1 MEGWR
6 AVKTLMSLK
15 SSVSQPERNPERH
28 RFKVQTNK
36 SSIFMHFVAFILN
49 CTLIL
54 LAMPFSKHFDNL
66 VSRAEGLID
75 QHRHPQ
81 QQAQQNQYQQYQQQ
95 PIPPSIPFSSK
106 PNYQSS
112 PAYWTSDSSSAVS
125 SSFQHKTGQTGW
137 GNNELQNYTDNPQ
150 NSFYSPSPFTNQP
163 ILILQAIANSQASS
177 QETKYTSARLV
188 SHQTLSRQRG
198 YLHIR
203 VTAPIAAGIWPAIW
217 LLPKGVDPH
226 LLHFTTT
233 CHESAPAYTLH
244 SLILKQS
251 KS

>member
-1 MEGWR
+1 
-6 AVKTLMSLK
+6 
-15 SSVSQPERNPERH
+15 
-28 RFKVQTNK
+28 
-36 SSIFMHFVAFILN
+36 MHFVAFLLN
-49 CTLIL
+49 CILIS

-95 PIPPSIPFSSK
+95 PIPPPVPFSSK
-106 PNYQSS
+106 PNHQPS
-112 PAYWTSDSSSAVS
+112 PAYWTYDSSSAVS
-125 SSFQHKTGQTGW
+125 SSFYHKTGQTGW

-150 NSFYSPSPFTNQP
+150 NSFYSPSRFTNQP
-163 ILILQAIANSQASS
+163 ILILQAIANSQAPS

-217 LLPKGVDPH
+217 LLPKGLDPH
-226 LLHFTTT
+226 LLLSTTT
-233 CHESAPAYTLH
+233 CHELASACALH
-244 SLILKQS
+244 RLIHSDAKADTM
-251 KS
+251 K